1 MKMKAKNS
9 LLIATAVAFGILIS
23 TGASAKTAKDCK
35 AEWQADKA
43 GMQSRGVT
51 QKAYIEQCKGG
62 AEPTAAAPSVK
73 PKEAPAPTEA
83 TAGGSK
89 TAKACKEEWQAD
101 KAGMK
106 ARGVTQRAYVE
117 QCRGGSTPVVAA
129 PQAPPPIP
137 AATPSPSSTSSSQKA
152 AKECIAEWRAD
163 KAGMQARG
171 VTQKAYVAQCR
182 AGEAAPSAVAPEPRP
197 TAAAPAPAPTTGTE
211 AAPAPAP
218 QRPAPTTTAAP
229 TQAPASKSTASLEAG
244 QFADEASAK
253 ARCPTDTIVW
263 VNLPSKIYHFAGTRS
278 YGTTKRGAYMCE
290 KEAISAENRAS
301 KTEKHP

>member
-1 MKMKAKNS
+1 MLLITWCLPVLRCQSTIFRNAFFPVPFGPTRYNRYRIGKTDLSKNAIGAMKRAAAAGSLRPDARVSAAASARSFPDSLSSAVTPFRRMKMKAKNS

-35 AEWQADKA
+35 AEWQAYKA

-62 AEPTAAAPSVK
+62 AEPTATAPSVK

-117 QCRGGSTPVVAA
+117 Q
-129 PQAPPPIP
+129 
-137 AATPSPSSTSSSQKA
+137 
-152 AKECIAEWRAD
+152 
-163 KAGMQARG
+163 
-171 VTQKAYVAQCR
+171 
-182 AGEAAPSAVAPEPRP
+182 
-197 TAAAPAPAPTTGTE
+197 
-211 AAPAPAP
+211 
-218 QRPAPTTTAAP
+218 
-229 TQAPASKSTASLEAG
+229 
-244 QFADEASAK
+244 
-253 ARCPTDTIVW
+253 
-263 VNLPSKIYHFAGTRS
+263 
-278 YGTTKRGAYMCE
+278 
-290 KEAISAENRAS
+290 
-301 KTEKHP
+301 